1 VHALADLVA
10 RDDAYGEVFNI
21 GSTEEISILALAQWI
36 RGMSES
42 QSEIT
47 VVPYDEAYEA
57 GFEDMRRRVPDIS
70 KIDQLLG
77 WRPTKDLN
85 GIPRRGASRWDSR
98 KPVDGGPRS
107 LADETRP
114 PIVVLAIG
122 RMPPRHTQGRNG
134 VRMSG
139 KRRGCER

>member
-47 VVPYDEAYEA
+47 VVPYDEAYET

-77 WRPTKDLN
+77 WRPTKDVN
-85 GIPRRGASRWDSR
+85 GILAEARRGGIRGSRLTEAL
-98 KPVDGGPRS
+98 GPW
-107 LADETRP
+107 
-114 PIVVLAIG
+114 
-122 RMPPRHTQGRNG
+122 RM
-134 VRMSG
+134 
-139 KRRGCER
+139 RRGRLLSRSRSAVCPPGIRKAATG